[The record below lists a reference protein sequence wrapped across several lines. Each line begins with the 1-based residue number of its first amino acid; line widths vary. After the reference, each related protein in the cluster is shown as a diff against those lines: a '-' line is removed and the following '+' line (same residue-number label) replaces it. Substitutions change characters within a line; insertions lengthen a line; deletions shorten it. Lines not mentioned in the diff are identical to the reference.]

1 MLVMLDSHVLT
12 CSGGSKVFNTLTVRP
27 SLVHAFM
34 RINVKVNRD
43 IYEDN
48 GEFDNL
54 LGLITIIPTL
64 TIIFFQMI
72 MLNHKIQ

>member
-1 MLVMLDSHVLT
+1 
-12 CSGGSKVFNTLTVRP
+12 
-27 SLVHAFM
+27 M
-34 RINVKVNRD
+34 RINVKVNID

-72 MLNHKIQ
+72 MFNHKIQ

>member
-1 MLVMLDSHVLT
+1 
-12 CSGGSKVFNTLTVRP
+12 
-27 SLVHAFM
+27 M

-54 LGLITIIPTL
+54 LGFITIIPTL

-72 MLNHKIQ
+72 MFNHKIQ

>member
-1 MLVMLDSHVLT
+1 MLVMLDSHVLI

-27 SLVHAFM
+27 SLVHVFM

-72 MLNHKIQ
+72 MFNHKIQ